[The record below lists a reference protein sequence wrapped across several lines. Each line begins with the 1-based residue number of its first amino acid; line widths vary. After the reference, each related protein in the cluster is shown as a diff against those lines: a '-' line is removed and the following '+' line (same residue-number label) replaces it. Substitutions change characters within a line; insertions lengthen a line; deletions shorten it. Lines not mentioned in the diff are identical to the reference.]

1 MGKTVSAS
9 LVIRSFTE
17 RDAFRVRELFVTVNR
32 QLSPPDMREVFEAYI
47 SRSLVEEIDR
57 ITDYYRERGG
67 GFWVAT
73 RGHRMIGMFGLE
85 RGTRGSFE
93 VRRMYVDPSAQRT
106 GVASAMLHF
115 AEDHCRRLGVRRI
128 ELSTSEL
135 QTAAIA
141 LYKRAGYRLLRK
153 VVALNASHK
162 TIGGGVRR
170 YCFEKWL

>member
-1 MGKTVSAS
+1 MGRTVSAS

-93 VRRMYVDPSAQRT
+93 VLRMYVDPSA
-106 GVASAMLHF
+106 
-115 AEDHCRRLGVRRI
+115 
-128 ELSTSEL
+128 
-135 QTAAIA
+135 
-141 LYKRAGYRLLRK
+141 
-153 VVALNASHK
+153 
-162 TIGGGVRR
+162 
-170 YCFEKWL
+170 